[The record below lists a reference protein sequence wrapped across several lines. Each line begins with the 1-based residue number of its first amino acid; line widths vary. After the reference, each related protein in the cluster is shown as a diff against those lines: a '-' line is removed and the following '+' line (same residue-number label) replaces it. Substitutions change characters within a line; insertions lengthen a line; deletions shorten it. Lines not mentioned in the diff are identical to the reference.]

1 LFEQRTQLERRPE
14 GTIAHTRRN
23 PVARPVNNPTSN
35 CLPRLSALASWSGNT
50 RIDPRRRRQWLKDI
64 AAKLDPPRAIIA
76 PWQRLRRARQRRR
89 EGKAVF
95 RLEG

>member
-1 LFEQRTQLERRPE
+1 MLAFTD
-14 GTIAHTRRN
+14 
-23 PVARPVNNPTSN
+23 
-35 CLPRLSALASWSGNT
+35 SALARLCIGAT
-50 RIDPRRRRQWLKDI
+50 AIAPHKRDRWLKDI